1 MISSW
6 GRSLSIQDPFRE
18 AVGAA
23 TVEINVTD
31 QESESPLPCRITIAE
46 ESGALAAVV
55 APESQADIA
64 IRPGVVYTGTGRAR
78 VGLRQGGYSVFASR
92 GCEYGVALKR
102 IGILEGRNR
111 EIALKISHE
120 VATPGLVSCDTHIH
134 TLTHSGHGDATL
146 DERMLTLAG
155 EGVELPIATEHN
167 FHADYAEAAHRLG
180 MASWFT
186 PVIGNEVTTEKGHF
200 NIFPVTRGAPVPDF
214 KLTEWPRLMAAIR
227 DTPGVRVAVLN
238 HPRSIHTGFRPFDPA
253 NFIAITGENKVGPDF
268 TFDALEVLN
277 SGAQQTDYLLV
288 YRDWFGLLNHGYR
301 ITTVGASDSHDVS
314 RFIVGQA
321 RTYISVPDNDVARI
335 DVAAACRSLVQGRSS
350 VSMGLL
356 VEMKVEGKF
365 GMGDLA
371 TGLSNDIQVEVR
383 VLGASWVQAKHL
395 TLYAN
400 GLSIFEQELA
410 PPPAVSPT
418 DTGGEK
424 ARVLWSMRRPNHDV
438 HLVAIATGPAVT
450 APFWA
455 MTKPYQPSST
465 HWQGR
470 AIGSTNPIWID
481 ADNDGKFMAARAYA
495 RRLVDRH
502 GVDPRRLVPALSEF
516 DEAVAAQAASLCAAA
531 GAMLDDPDFSAA
543 LSAAPMHVVS
553 GFAKYRAAAKSQ

>member
-1 MISSW
+1 
-6 GRSLSIQDPFRE
+6 
-18 AVGAA
+18 
-23 TVEINVTD
+23 
-31 QESESPLPCRITIAE
+31 
-46 ESGALAAVV
+46 
-55 APESQADIA
+55 
-64 IRPGVVYTGTGRAR
+64 
-78 VGLRQGGYSVFASR
+78 
-92 GCEYGVALKR
+92 
-102 IGILEGRNR
+102 
-111 EIALKISHE
+111 
-120 VATPGLVSCDTHIH
+120 
-134 TLTHSGHGDATL
+134 
-146 DERMLTLAG
+146 
-155 EGVELPIATEHN
+155 
-167 FHADYAEAAHRLG
+167 
-180 MASWFT
+180 
-186 PVIGNEVTTEKGHF
+186 
-200 NIFPVTRGAPVPDF
+200 
-214 KLTEWPRLMAAIR
+214 
-227 DTPGVRVAVLN
+227 
-238 HPRSIHTGFRPFDPA
+238 
-253 NFIAITGENKVGPDF
+253 
-268 TFDALEVLN
+268 
-277 SGAQQTDYLLV
+277 
-288 YRDWFGLLNHGYR
+288 
-301 ITTVGASDSHDVS
+301 
-314 RFIVGQA
+314 
-321 RTYISVPDNDVARI
+321 
-335 DVAAACRSLVQGRSS
+335 VQGRSS

-371 TGLSNDIQVEVR
+371 TGLRNDIQVEVR

-531 GAMLDDPDFSAA
+531 GAMLDAPDFSAA
-543 LSAAPMHVVS
+543 VSAAPMYVVS
-553 GFAKYRAAAKSQ
+553 GFAKYRAAARSQ